1 LGLTDYELKK
11 SEWKY
16 CKIAIKVGSNV
27 ITQSDGSLNVGR
39 MLRIVEDVA
48 VLSKQGL
55 EVILISSGAVAA
67 GRNSINPSK
76 KTNIVSA
83 KQVWAAIGQVKLM
96 STYQF
101 LFGKYNINAGQL
113 LATKESFSDRR
124 HYLNMK
130 NCISAMIENNV
141 LPVVNENDTISINE
155 LMFTDNDE
163 LSGMIASLMNSE
175 ALFILSNVD
184 GIYNGMPGSS
194 TAEIIR
200 EINID
205 SAGPEKFI
213 TSEKSG
219 FGRGGMHTKYLTARK
234 IASLGIDVYI
244 ANGMRD
250 SIVTDILKER
260 DVPFTRFIPNDNKKN
275 SVKKWLSH
283 SDTFARGAVYINNG
297 AKDALL
303 NDKVTSL
310 LMIGVTKIEGFFKRG
325 DIISILDE
333 NGNSIG
339 LGKSQYDSEKA
350 ADNIGEKQSKP
361 LIKYDYM
368 VINEDINTNRN

>member
-1 LGLTDYELKK
+1 LKN

-16 CKIAIKVGSNV
+16 SKIAIKVGSNV

-67 GRNSINPSK
+67 GRSSVMPSK

-83 KQVWAAIGQVKLM
+83 KQMWAAIGQVKLM

-101 LFGKYNINAGQL
+101 LFSKYNIIAGQL
-113 LATKESFSDRR
+113 LATKESFRDRK

-130 NCISAMIENNV
+130 NCISTMIENNV

-163 LSGMIASLMNSE
+163 LSGMIASLMDSE

-184 GIYNGMPGSS
+184 GIYNGVPGSDD
-194 TAEIIR
+194 AEIFR
-200 EINID
+200 EINSGSINP
-205 SAGPEKFI
+205 GKYI
-213 TSEKSG
+213 TSAKSG

-234 IASLGIDVYI
+234 IASLGIDVFI
-244 ANGMRD
+244 ANGTRD
-250 SIVTDILKER
+250 SIVTDILKGKE
-260 DVPFTRFIPNDNKKN
+260 VPFTHFIANDDKKN
-275 SVKKWLSH
+275 SVKKWLYH
-283 SDTFARGAVYINNG
+283 SDTFARGAVYINKG
-297 AKDALL
+297 AKEALL

-310 LMIGVTKIEGFFKRG
+310 LMIGVTRIEGFFKRG
-325 DIISILDE
+325 DIIRILDD
-333 NGNSIG
+333 NGNSVG

-350 ADNIGEKQSKP
+350 AYNIGEKQSKP
-361 LIKYDYM
+361 LIKYDYL
-368 VINEDINTNRN
+368 VINEDINNIQA